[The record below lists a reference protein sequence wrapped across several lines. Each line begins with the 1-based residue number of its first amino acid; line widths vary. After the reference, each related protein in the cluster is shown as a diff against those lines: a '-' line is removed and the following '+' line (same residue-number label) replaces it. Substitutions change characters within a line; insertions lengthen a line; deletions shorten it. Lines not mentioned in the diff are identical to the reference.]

1 MPSHTHQSPAS
12 PATTSPTATS
22 SPPPPIKTGSSSTAP
37 PAATPTPSSTKP
49 ASSSPPPGKTPED
62 PLSQLTL
69 STELL
74 THALPAL
81 YRACQ
86 AKNIPLH
93 YNKDTVKEQSLEIAI
108 APDVDDEHNID
119 WFEIRPEITCGGFNI
134 PPHQWEIILKRGY
147 FDPNTRGE
155 KKGGASLAPIILSKE
170 TLERFSKV
178 QETTNPTTKK
188 PGKAHR
194 DDIRATRLRILD
206 WLNLHRAGIKLDLPP
221 AETALVESLLNG
233 KPLPGI
239 PLPQGLKADLRP
251 YQVAGYNWLCTHY
264 THRFGAVL
272 ADDMGLGKTLQTI
285 AFLAGTKQAAA
296 QDPNLPDEGPHLVVL
311 PPTLVFNWA
320 AEIKKFYPFFR
331 IEKYVGSKRTT
342 KNFKK
347 VDVVLTTY
355 DIARRDAV
363 KLKKHRFDALVFDE
377 AQAIKNYRSS
387 RSQAVR
393 HLRARFVLCLTGT
406 PLENHLGEYFSI
418 VDLALP
424 GLMGEYQKF
433 DQTVEGDPS
442 HPLLARAR
450 PFVLRRTKEAILPEL
465 PAKIEQDIYLDLS
478 PEQKELYIRTV
489 AEVREEVADAYAHQ
503 PSAQAAIS
511 ALAALTRLRQ
521 ACISQSLLNKELS
534 AGPKIDYLISSLKE
548 ITAEGHAALVF
559 SQFTRT
565 LDLLEDHLTLPHLR
579 LDGKTP
585 TRDREKLVNHFQN
598 DKEAPAIFLISL
610 HTGAAGLNLTRA
622 SYVFHLDPW
631 WNPAVENQAS
641 ARAHRWGQ
649 KKNVTIQRLL
659 MKHTVEEK
667 MMELKSRKQSLYN
680 QLMAPAEEAGEKTA
694 TATASTKE
702 DLTFLLE

>member
-1 MPSHTHQSPAS
+1 
-12 PATTSPTATS
+12 
-22 SPPPPIKTGSSSTAP
+22 
-37 PAATPTPSSTKP
+37 
-49 ASSSPPPGKTPED
+49 
-62 PLSQLTL
+62 
-69 STELL
+69 
-74 THALPAL
+74 
-81 YRACQ
+81 
-86 AKNIPLH
+86 
-93 YNKDTVKEQSLEIAI
+93 
-108 APDVDDEHNID
+108 
-119 WFEIRPEITCGGFNI
+119 
-134 PPHQWEIILKRGY
+134 
-147 FDPNTRGE
+147 
-155 KKGGASLAPIILSKE
+155 
-170 TLERFSKV
+170 
-178 QETTNPTTKK
+178 
-188 PGKAHR
+188 
-194 DDIRATRLRILD
+194 
-206 WLNLHRAGIKLDLPP
+206 
-221 AETALVESLLNG
+221 
-233 KPLPGI
+233 
-239 PLPQGLKADLRP
+239 
-251 YQVAGYNWLCTHY
+251 
-264 THRFGAVL
+264 
-272 ADDMGLGKTLQTI
+272 MGLGKTLQTI

-521 ACISQSLLNKELS
+521 ACISQALLNKELS

-680 QLMAPAEEAGEKTA
+680 QLMAPAEEAGQKTA